1 MITPKLPNIDYF
13 IEFGELFFQS
23 LGTSAL
29 YSIHET
35 ISSVQDD
42 YTWALNK
49 EVVRRKILGQD
60 QYVEASTSIKTHL
73 NQIAVDVAVDFV
85 AVAAATAAVAG

>member
-29 YSIHET
+29 YTHET

-42 YTWALNK
+42 YSWALNK
-49 EVVRRKILGQD
+49 KKLLG
-60 QYVEASTSIKTHL
+60 EKS
-73 NQIAVDVAVDFV
+73 
-85 AVAAATAAVAG
+85 